1 MAIRKLKLIW
11 QQVHDST
18 SHLYQPWSF
27 LNIDKPRKIP
37 LNNINSSITTN
48 ELRNV
53 FAPSSMPT
61 ISNIQSSSI
70 SMINTEQSSL
80 INSPTLSKPS
90 VYQTPMETSTNV
102 YLQAPPQ
109 PIFSSL
115 DLLPK
120 TQKSNVDTIIQP
132 VIEENKEEYDQVS
145 VHQRKR
151 AKIVDTRPVEIDD
164 DDEDE
169 DGAERKI
176 IFYLIFLNLFIYNFR
191 NFC

>member
-53 FAPSSMPT
+53 FAPSSMST

-102 YLQAPPQ
+102 YLQGPPPPPPQ
-109 PIFSSL
+109 PIFSTI

-120 TQKSNVDTIIQP
+120 TQQSNVDTIIQP
-132 VIEENKEEYDQVS
+132 VIEENKEEYDRVFEQ
-145 VHQRKR
+145 QRKR

-176 IFYLIFLNLFIYNFR
+176 IS
-191 NFC
+191 